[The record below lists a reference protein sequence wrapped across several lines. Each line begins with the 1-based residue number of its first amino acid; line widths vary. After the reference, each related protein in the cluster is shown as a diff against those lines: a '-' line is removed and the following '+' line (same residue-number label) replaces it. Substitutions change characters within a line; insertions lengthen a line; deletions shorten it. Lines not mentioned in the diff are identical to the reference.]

1 MQIISLCLIYA
12 NSKRTVFTNVTYHF
26 WFRRRKKK
34 KIMNSLITII
44 TTIEGKKTRLQKI
57 VRDAF

>member
-1 MQIISLCLIYA
+1 MQIVSLCLIYA
-12 NSKRTVFTNVTYHF
+12 NSKRTVFTNVAYHF

-34 KIMNSLITII
+34 KIMNSLITTI
-44 TTIEGKKTRLQKI
+44 TSIGEKKTRRQKI